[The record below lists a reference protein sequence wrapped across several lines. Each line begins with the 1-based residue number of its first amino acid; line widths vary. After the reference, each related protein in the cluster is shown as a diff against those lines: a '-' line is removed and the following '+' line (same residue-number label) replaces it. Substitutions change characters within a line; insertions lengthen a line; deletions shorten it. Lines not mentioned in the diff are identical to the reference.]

1 MADVH
6 VLIIDDEE
14 TFVRSLRFALKAEG
28 MTVRGA
34 HSGEDGLEEARRQR
48 PDIVLLDL
56 RLPGI
61 GGMET
66 LTALRDLDATLPV
79 VMISAHGDTRA
90 AVQAVKLGAVDY
102 LTKPFEL
109 DELLHTI
116 ASTLDQGRVAEELNY
131 HRRRDTV
138 PVSGLIGDSP
148 AMLTLRATV
157 DRIAASSA
165 SRILLLGESG
175 TGKAVVARAIHTQSP
190 RRDRAFVEVN
200 CAALPEHLIEAELFG
215 AEKGAYTGAH
225 QKRTGL
231 VALADGGTLFLD
243 EIGELPLTMQAKV
256 LHFLENGTYRAVGS
270 GRSATADAR
279 VVAATNRDLAEDVR
293 QGRFRED
300 LFYRLNVITI
310 GIPALRDRGG
320 DVLVL
325 AAYFAA
331 RQATEEGCRPVDLS
345 SAAQDRL
352 RQHRW
357 PGNVRELKNLIERL
371 TILYPGQRIEAD
383 DLPREI
389 APHLSAVPMA
399 EVTAEVT
406 AELVAGSPVLT
417 ARLESAERDLV
428 LDALQRSSGHKGR
441 AADLL
446 GISRH
451 ALKRRLQRLGL
462 S

>member
-28 MTVRGA
+28 MTVRGV
-34 HSGEDGLEEARRQR
+34 HSGEDGLEEAGRQR

-66 LTALRDLDATLPV
+66 LSALRDLDPTLPV

-116 ASTLDQGRVAEELNY
+116 ASTLDQGRVAEELDY
-131 HRRRDTV
+131 HRRRDAV
-138 PVSGLIGDSP
+138 PVSGLIGDST
-148 AMLTLRATV
+148 AMRTLRATV
-157 DRIAASSA
+157 DRIAVSSA

-231 VALADGGTLFLD
+231 VTLADGGTLFLD
-243 EIGELPLTMQAKV
+243 EIGELPLPMQAKV

-310 GIPALRDRGG
+310 GIPALRDRDG
-320 DVLVL
+320 DVVGL
-325 AAYFAA
+325 ARHFAA
-331 RQATEEGCRPVDLS
+331 RQAAEEGCRPVELT
-345 SAAQDRL
+345 AGAEERL

-371 TILYPGQRIEAD
+371 TILYPGQRIDAE
-383 DLPREI
+383 DLPPEI
-389 APHLSAVPMA
+389 AGASPSAAGADP
-399 EVTAEVT
+399 VTAEVGRP
-406 AELVAGSPVLT
+406 ALNQQ
-417 ARLESAERDLV
+417 LESAERDLV
-428 LDALQRSSGHKGR
+428 LDALHRASGHKGR

>member
-66 LTALRDLDATLPV
+66 LTALRELDGTLPV

-116 ASTLDQGRVAEELNY
+116 AATLDQGRVAEELDY
-131 HRRRDTV
+131 HRRRDVV
-138 PVSGLIGDSP
+138 PVSGLIGDSA
-148 AMLTLRATV
+148 AMLTLRGTV
-157 DRIAASSA
+157 DRIATSSA

-190 RRDRAFVEVN
+190 RRSRAFVEVN
-200 CAALPEHLIEAELFG
+200 CAALPEHLIESELFG

-231 VALADGGTLFLD
+231 VTLADGGTLFLD

-310 GIPALRDRGG
+310 GIPALRDRGE
-320 DVLVL
+320 DVVVL
-325 AAYFAA
+325 ATHFAA
-331 RQATEEGCRPVDLS
+331 RQAAEEGCRPVELTP
-345 SAAQDRL
+345 AAQDRL
-352 RQHRW
+352 RLHRW
-357 PGNVRELKNLIERL
+357 PGNVRELKNLMERL
-371 TILYPGQRIEAD
+371 TILYPGQRIEAE
-383 DLPREI
+383 DLPPEI
-389 APHLSAVPMA
+389 AAAPAVA
-399 EVTAEVT
+399 AATAD
-406 AELVAGSPVLT
+406 AGPPALT
-417 ARLESAERDLV
+417 ERLESAERDLV
-428 LDALQRSSGHKGR
+428 LDALHRASGHKGR